1 MLSEKE
7 LRARSIASLNRV
19 DGETMQDRQ
28 DFLEI
33 LNDNNTHPRRRDYW
47 YEPEKPY
54 EIDAQI
60 VGPDEVNGQFIESA
74 NNAELI
80 ETTPTVINDDSVVP
94 LLYKSK
100 DTKKRFMPTFISNST
115 KRMIGKKIF
124 NKPRWGMTTQQ
135 SRALPSELHNEDIRY
150 GYNIGG
156 ITRKSKRRKSRQTKR
171 RKSKQTKRRK
181 SKKSKRRN

>member
-7 LRARSIASLNRV
+7 IQARTNASRNRV
-19 DGETMQDRQ
+19 DEMTIHDIQNLRRIISGNDTYNGPVDR
-28 DFLEI
+28 
-33 LNDNNTHPRRRDYW
+33 W

-54 EIDAQI
+54 EIHAQI
-60 VGPDEVNGQFIESA
+60 VGPDEVNGQFIEPA

-80 ETTPTVINDDSVVP
+80 ETAPTVINDDSVAP

-100 DTKKRFMPTFISNST
+100 DTKKRFIPTFISNST

-135 SRALPSELHNEDIRY
+135 SKALPDELNDEDIRY
-150 GYNIGG
+150 DYNVGG
-156 ITRKSKRRKSRQTKR
+156 ITRKSRIRKSKQSKR